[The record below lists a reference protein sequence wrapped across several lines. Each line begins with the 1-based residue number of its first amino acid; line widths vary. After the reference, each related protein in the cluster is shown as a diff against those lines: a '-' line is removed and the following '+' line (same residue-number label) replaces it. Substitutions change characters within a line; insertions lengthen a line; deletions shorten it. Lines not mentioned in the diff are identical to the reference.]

1 MEKVSY
7 DTLESAQIFFAEAV
21 SFMKKYQD
29 QTQLI
34 AELSAR
40 VKELE
45 NFKKSIEK
53 LPYYDEW
60 VIAHNCG
67 GYQD

>member
-1 MEKVSY
+1 MDQATY
-7 DTLESAQIFFAEAV
+7 DALAAAQMFFTEGV
-21 SFMKKYQD
+21 EFMKKYQD

-45 NFKKSIEK
+45 DFKKSIEK

>member
-1 MEKVSY
+1 MEN
-7 DTLESAQIFFAEAV
+7 
-21 SFMKKYQD
+21 YQD
-29 QTQLI
+29 QTRLI

-45 NFKKSIEK
+45 DFKKSIEK

-60 VIAHNCG
+60 VISYNCG

>member
-1 MEKVSY
+1 MTSLEYNFY
-7 DTLESAQIFFAEAV
+7 DAGLAFFQN
-21 SFMKKYQD
+21 YQD

-45 NFKKSIEK
+45 DFKKSIEK

-60 VIAHNCG
+60 VISHNCG

>member
-1 MEKVSY
+1 MKEFCKYYNLERLNIMTQLEQDFYSAGIRFMEN
-7 DTLESAQIFFAEAV
+7 
-21 SFMKKYQD
+21 YQD

-45 NFKKSIEK
+45 KS
-53 LPYYDEW
+53 
-60 VIAHNCG
+60 
-67 GYQD
+67 

>member
-1 MEKVSY
+1 MTQLEQDFYSAGIQFMEN
-7 DTLESAQIFFAEAV
+7 
-21 SFMKKYQD
+21 YQD
-29 QTQLI
+29 QTRLI

-45 NFKKSIEK
+45 DFKKSIEK

-60 VIAHNCG
+60 IITHNCG

>member
-1 MEKVSY
+1 MDQATY
-7 DTLESAQIFFAEAV
+7 NALAAAQMFFVEGV
-21 SFMKKYQD
+21 EFMKKYQD
-29 QTQLI
+29 QMQLI

-45 NFKKSIEK
+45 DFKKSIEK

-60 VIAHNCG
+60 VISYNCG

>member
-1 MEKVSY
+1 MTQLEQDFYSAGIQFMEN
-7 DTLESAQIFFAEAV
+7 
-21 SFMKKYQD
+21 YQD
-29 QTQLI
+29 QTRLI
-34 AELSAR
+34 VELSAR

-45 NFKKSIEK
+45 DFKKAIEK

-60 VIAHNCG
+60 VISYNCG

>member
-1 MEKVSY
+1 MTQLEQDFYSAGIQFMEN
-7 DTLESAQIFFAEAV
+7 
-21 SFMKKYQD
+21 YQD
-29 QTQLI
+29 QTRLI

-45 NFKKSIEK
+45 DFKKSIEK

-60 VIAHNCG
+60 VITHNCS

>member
-1 MEKVSY
+1 MTQLEQDFYSVGIQFMEN
-7 DTLESAQIFFAEAV
+7 
-21 SFMKKYQD
+21 YQD
-29 QTQLI
+29 QTRLI

-45 NFKKSIEK
+45 DFKKSIEK

-60 VIAHNCG
+60 VISYNCG

>member
-1 MEKVSY
+1 M
-7 DTLESAQIFFAEAV
+7 TQLEHDFYSAGIR
-21 SFMKKYQD
+21 FMQNYQD

-34 AELSAR
+34 AALSAR
-40 VKELE
+40 IEELE
-45 NFKKSIEK
+45 KFKAKIEK

-60 VIAHNCG
+60 VISYNCA

>member
-1 MEKVSY
+1 MTQLEQDFYSAGIRFMEN
-7 DTLESAQIFFAEAV
+7 
-21 SFMKKYQD
+21 YQD
-29 QTQLI
+29 QMQLI

-45 NFKKSIEK
+45 DFKKSIEK

-60 VIAHNCG
+60 VISYNCG

>member
-1 MEKVSY
+1 MTQLEQDFYSAGIQFMEN
-7 DTLESAQIFFAEAV
+7 
-21 SFMKKYQD
+21 YQD
-29 QTQLI
+29 QTRLI

-45 NFKKSIEK
+45 DFKKSIEK

-60 VIAHNCG
+60 VISYNCG

>member
-1 MEKVSY
+1 MTQLEQDFYSAGIQFMEN
-7 DTLESAQIFFAEAV
+7 
-21 SFMKKYQD
+21 YQD
-29 QTQLI
+29 QTRLI

-45 NFKKSIEK
+45 DFKKSIEK

-60 VIAHNCG
+60 VITYTCG
-67 GYQD
+67 GYKDSEDL